1 MTVSY
6 THLYKKRK
14 VVVSTNIAETSIT
27 IDDCVAT
34 IDTGRAKSMFYNP
47 TDNTTKLI
55 ESFISKAEV
64 KQRRG
69 RAGRVRE
76 GLSYK
81 LFSKNLYENNMIPM
95 PIPEIKR
102 ISLESLYLSV
112 KAMGIKDVKVFLSTA
127 LDAPP
132 LPALQKAERILTTIG
147 LVDEFDNSLTQLG
160 QFISLMPVMDSKHG
174 KLLIYGILFGCT
186 DICVLLVSI
195 LGIGTLPF
203 IGGFE
208 NRDKIKKVL
217 SKYESRGD
225 LFAVLEVVRDY
236 LNIKDP
242 TIKRKHLRDNFL
254 SYNKMNEIKSSIAQ
268 YYSCLLYTSRC
279 V

>member
-1 MTVSY
+1 MTTDLLSFFLSGVGEINKCCNLLANKSNEADFMVLPLHSALTPEDQKRVFKKY
-6 THLYKKRK
+6 HRKRK

-47 TDNTTKLI
+47 KDNTTKLI

-81 LFSKNLYENNMIPM
+81 LFSKNLYENDMISM

-102 ISLESLYLSV
+102 IPLESLYLSV
-112 KAMGIKDVKVFLSTA
+112 KAMGIKDVKAFLSTA

-147 LVDEFDNSLTQLG
+147 LVDESDKSLTQLG

-186 DICVLLVSI
+186 DISVLLVSI
-195 LGIGTLPF
+195 LGVGVLPF

-208 NRDKIKKVL
+208 NREKIKKT
-217 SKYESRGD
+217 
-225 LFAVLEVVRDY
+225 A
-236 LNIKDP
+236 
-242 TIKRKHLRDNFL
+242 
-254 SYNKMNEIKSSIAQ
+254 M
-268 YYSCLLYTSRC
+268 
-279 V
+279 